1 MKLEKK
7 VTTNVEGPV
16 NQQVHYDP
24 KSKKIEVVHYFNL
37 KPGKD
42 VILSRIEKF
51 VITNNKERVPMI
63 EFSSGKSRKRRRS
76 VDSYGTRFVYEMV
89 KSSLDEPHAVKFPS
103 RGTCYPLSNLPHHIE
118 VIVE

>member
-1 MKLEKK
+1 MNLEKK
-7 VTTNVEGPV
+7 VTTHVEGPV
-16 NQQVHYDP
+16 NQQVHWDP

-51 VITNNKERVPMI
+51 VITDKQDRIPLTEISIVKNRK
-63 EFSSGKSRKRRRS
+63 KRRNI
-76 VDSYGTRFVYEMV
+76 DSYGTRFIYLMV
-89 KSSLDEPHAVKFPS
+89 KSELKEPHAVKFPD
-103 RGTCYPLSNLPHHIE
+103 RGTCFPLSNIPHHIE